1 MPARFRGTSE
11 TEESDLPRRGGH
23 GPGGMSALQEFA
35 ALVERY
41 AIEERTEMKLAAYGQ
56 KALG

>member
-1 MPARFRGTSE
+1 
-11 TEESDLPRRGGH
+11 
-23 GPGGMSALQEFA
+23 MSALQEFP

-41 AIEERTEMKLAAYGQ
+41 AIKERTEMKLAACNG